1 MRIQP
6 LLAFTTFLLA
16 GKLAITAELDPDD
29 VPHPCHSACD
39 PVVSIAQECD
49 RRNDNDTSGMDC
61 ICGSDQADTQIP
73 RCEACIAQYRTDH
86 PQDEDNDGDD
96 DDDGDSDNDDA
107 DPHDNDAYDIL
118 TSCGFD
124 TTSYAPTSSSDGGG
138 GGSSSHSSSAS
149 PSSNSASHSSSASGH
164 IASPSSHSASAS
176 SHMSSAASASETPS
190 LTHAAQPS
198 RPTLISASRSSGG
211 KETITTSTSASHV
224 SPPDT
229 IAETPSAARHSSH
242 SVLMSPPTAT
252 TLLSSS
258 YTDGNSFA
266 VPT

>member
-6 LLAFTTFLLA
+6 LLALTTFILS
-16 GKLAITAELDPDD
+16 GKLAIAAELDPDD

-96 DDDGDSDNDDA
+96 DDDGDSYNDAA

-124 TTSYAPTSSSDGGG
+124 TTSHAHASSSSGGGGG

-164 IASPSSHSASAS
+164 IASPTSHSASAS
-176 SHMSSAASASETPS
+176 SHSFSASSHASSHASSAAS
-190 LTHAAQPS
+190 
-198 RPTLISASRSSGG
+198 
-211 KETITTSTSASHV
+211 
-224 SPPDT
+224 T
-229 IAETPSAARHSSH
+229 IA
-242 SVLMSPPTAT
+242 
-252 TLLSSS
+252 
-258 YTDGNSFA
+258 
-266 VPT
+266 